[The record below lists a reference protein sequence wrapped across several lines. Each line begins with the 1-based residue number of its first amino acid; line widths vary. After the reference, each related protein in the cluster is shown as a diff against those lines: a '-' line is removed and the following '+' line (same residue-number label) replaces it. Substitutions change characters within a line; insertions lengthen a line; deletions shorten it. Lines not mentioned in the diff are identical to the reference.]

1 MEIAIFLLLALGVVV
16 FVASF
21 FKKDRITG
29 VENQMENLSITL
41 MQELYKVKKK
51 QSQLEEEVMIH
62 HRRD

>member
-1 MEIAIFLLLALGVVV
+1 MEIAIVLLLIVGAVV

-29 VENQMENLSITL
+29 VENQIENMSITL

-51 QSQLEEEVMIH
+51 QNELEEEVMIRH
-62 HRRD
+62 HRD